1 MKANDPMNWTKRQ
14 TQQYGLVMGILG
26 AAIGSIVT
34 YGLMVII
41 PLL

>member
-14 TQQYGLVMGILG
+14 TQQYGLFMGILG
-26 AAIGSIVT
+26 SVLGSIIT
-34 YGLMVII
+34 YGLTVII